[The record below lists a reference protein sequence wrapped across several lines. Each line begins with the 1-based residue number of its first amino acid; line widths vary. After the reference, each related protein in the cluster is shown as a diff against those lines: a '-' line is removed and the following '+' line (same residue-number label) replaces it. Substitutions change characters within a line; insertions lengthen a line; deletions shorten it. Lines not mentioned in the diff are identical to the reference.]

1 MEVLESY
8 EWVTHYRVPRQR
20 VVQLGAIAYNGNE
33 QVLIEA
39 NKY

>member
-20 VVQLGAIAYNGNE
+20 VVQLGAITYTMAM
-33 QVLIEA
+33 